1 MWVELAQYSPEV
13 GYGGCVLVWV
23 ELAQHSPSSMRLGVV
38 GVECRKLVLIRASCP
53 RRPLRV
59 MSKGLWKLLEVV
71 SSSFRDEP
79 MARLIPLPSS
89 TLEERSEVI
98 LFHVPYSVMHV
109 RICATVPP
117 HTHHIPMP
125 TYDHHMPATF
135 PMPTYVTPFG
145 KIRPN
150 AAPKKFFFVLPA
162 ESMMPEDRIL
172 QV

>member
-1 MWVELAQYSPEV
+1 MELAQYSPSSMRLGMV
-13 GYGGCVLVWV
+13 GVVGVGGASSVLTRGWVWWVWLVWV

-135 PMPTYVTPFG
+135 PCRHM
-145 KIRPN
+145 
-150 AAPKKFFFVLPA
+150 
-162 ESMMPEDRIL
+162 
-172 QV
+172 